1 MIKFL
6 IIFAFV
12 AVLTV
17 CATRGRG
24 GYIGDFIQLFAVQ
37 TTLLNDTGNDLSPEM
52 KTFYYKALLY
62 AAQAQLVHHQFG
74 QKRPIPKN
82 GGKTIEFRKFT
93 PLKKALTPLTEG
105 VTPAGN
111 QLDVTAITATVSQY
125 GDFISL
131 SDVLELTAI
140 DNVLLETTRLLGDQ
154 AGLTMDTVVR
164 NILAAG
170 TNVMYAPKLS
180 AGPGS
185 SETEVTSRSALDGT
199 SVLTVD
205 LVQQVVARLRAVNAP
220 RINGSYVAIIHP
232 YAEYDIMR
240 DPEWIDPHKY
250 KDTTNLYEGEIGM
263 ISGVRFV
270 ESTEAKIWRGADLC
284 STSRTLTLGANISGA
299 VTEITYSASGVTI
312 AENELKGRKI
322 MINGVV
328 AEVTGNTAS
337 SGTHKI
343 TVASTNFGSG
353 TSGTTLIYPG
363 EAGKDGLSVFG
374 TLFFGEN
381 AYGVTDVE
389 GGGLQTIV
397 KQKGS
402 AGTADPLDQRSSVGW
417 KAIET
422 AEILMQPYLIRV
434 EHVSSRWSASVEAN

>member
-6 IIFAFV
+6 IILAFV
-12 AVLTV
+12 AVLTACV
-17 CATRGRG
+17 LNRRG

-37 TTLLNDTGNDLSPEM
+37 TTLLNSTGNDLSPEM
-52 KTFYYKALLY
+52 KTFYDKALLY

-93 PLKKALTPLTEG
+93 PLAKALTPLTEG

-125 GDFISL
+125 GDFIAL

-140 DNVLLETTRLLGDQ
+140 DNVVLETTKLLGDQ
-154 AGLTMDTVVR
+154 AGLTMDTIVR
-164 NILAAG
+164 DILVAG
-170 TNVMYAPKLS
+170 TNVMYAPKINAS
-180 AGPGS
+180 TGA
-185 SETEVTSRSALDGT
+185 ETAVTSRANLDAT
-199 SVLTVD
+199 AVLTVD
-205 LVQQVVARLRAVNAP
+205 LVQQVVARLRAVNTP

-232 YAEYDIMR
+232 FAEYDIMR

-270 ESTEAKIWRGADLC
+270 ESTEAKIWRG
-284 STSRTLTLGANISGA
+284 
-299 VTEITYSASGVTI
+299 
-312 AENELKGRKI
+312 
-322 MINGVV
+322 
-328 AEVTGNTAS
+328 TGCPS
-337 SGTHKI
+337 
-343 TVASTNFGSG
+343 
-353 TSGTTLIYPG
+353 
-363 EAGKDGLSVFG
+363 GLSVFG

-422 AEILMQPYLIRV
+422 AEILMQPYMIRV
-434 EHVSSRWSASVEAN
+434 EHCSSRWSATVEAN